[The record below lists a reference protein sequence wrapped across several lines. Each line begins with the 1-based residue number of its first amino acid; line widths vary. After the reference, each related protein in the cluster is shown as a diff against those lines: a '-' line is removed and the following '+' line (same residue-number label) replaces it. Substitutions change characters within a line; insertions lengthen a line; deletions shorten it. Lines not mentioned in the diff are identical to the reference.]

1 MRRHLLFLIP
11 LAAIAVAGCSGS
23 PEPSTPSPTPTAS
36 ATSSS
41 PAATPEES
49 TPMPA
54 SPSPDDPD
62 KVLDLNGDWK
72 QTNAESPDAWQAA
85 TIADGMITILWVSD
99 GGDTTTLYWAGSFDA
114 PTEKGGTYSWTSKND
129 HGQTDGAAQG
139 SKEDTK
145 KFSYADGVLSYSVTV
160 DDEAS
165 TVELGRMG

>member
-1 MRRHLLFLIP
+1 
-11 LAAIAVAGCSGS
+11 
-23 PEPSTPSPTPTAS
+23 
-36 ATSSS
+36 
-41 PAATPEES
+41 
-49 TPMPA
+49 MPA

-139 SKEDTK
+139 SKEDTT

-160 DDEAS
+160 DDEAT
-165 TVELGRMG
+165 TVELGRYKRGDLVVIVAGAPPGTVGSTNLIHVHRIGEDDH